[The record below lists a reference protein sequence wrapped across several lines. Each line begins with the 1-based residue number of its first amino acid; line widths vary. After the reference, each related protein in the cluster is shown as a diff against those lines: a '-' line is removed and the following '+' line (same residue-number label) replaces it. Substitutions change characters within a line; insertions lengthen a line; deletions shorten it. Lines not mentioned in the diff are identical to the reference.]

1 MAQDPYRYFR
11 LEGRELVDQFSQ
23 GILELEKGGPNAAVL
38 QRLLRLA
45 HTLKG
50 AARIVKQQEIAD
62 RAHAI
67 EDALSPFRESSEA
80 VARAQI
86 EAVLQHLGD
95 IGQRLQTLVP
105 PDGADAPA
113 QAKPAAADG
122 VRLVRADVA
131 EVDAVLDGVLEAHAL
146 LNGLRGSAR
155 AFEQAQRLVDILLA
169 ELAAG
174 VGAEHGGPRRFSAE
188 QVAATATE
196 LRRGVLGLERNLGSA
211 IDQMDRELRQLR
223 DTAEQLRL
231 VPAVTLFTALERTA
245 RDTAQALSK
254 EIRFEGTGGDIRLDS
269 HVLATVQGA
278 LTQIV
283 RNAVAHGTESETER
297 RSLGKPGA
305 GCVSVDIFRRG
316 RRIVF
321 KCRDDGRGLDF
332 AAVRRIAVRRGL
344 LAANAGEL
352 PAEELVRLLLRGGIS
367 TSRAVT
373 EVSGRGIG
381 LDVVR
386 EAVDRLGGEVTVRTA
401 PGQGATFELDVPP
414 SLLSTDA
421 LMVTASATAAAIPLD
436 AVRGAIRVGAADIST
451 TARGMSILYGR
462 SAIPFVPLSKTLD
475 GARPTA
481 GRSWTAA
488 VVEGAGSLAALGVDR
503 LLGTARVVVRPLPEH
518 ADAKAIVSGVF
529 LDAEGNPQL
538 VLDPD
543 GLVADAYRSD
553 DVALEPAP
561 PSRPVLVVDDS
572 LTTRM
577 LEQSILESAG
587 YEVDVALSAEEAL
600 ETARRKRYALFL
612 VDVEMPGMDGF
623 DFIRQVRAD
632 PAIHDIPAILVTSRN
647 APEDRQ
653 RGLDVGAQGYIVK
666 SEFNQVELLS
676 LIRPLVG

>member
-1 MAQDPYRYFR
+1 MPQDPYRYFR
-11 LEGRELVDQFSQ
+11 LEGRELLDQFGE
-23 GILELEKGGPNAAVL
+23 GILELERRGSDAAVL

-67 EDALSPFRESSEA
+67 EDALSPFRESSAA
-80 VARAQI
+80 VAREQI
-86 EAVLQHLGD
+86 DTVLQHLGD
-95 IGQRLQTLVP
+95 IGQRLQTLNPVEGP
-105 PDGADAPA
+105 DAPA
-113 QAKPAAADG
+113 QSRPAAEEG
-122 VRLVRADVA
+122 VRLVRADVT
-131 EVDAVLDGVLEAHAL
+131 EIDAVLDGVLEAHAL
-146 LNGLRGSAR
+146 LNGLRRSTR
-155 AFEQAQRLVDILLA
+155 ALEQSQRLVDILLA

-174 VGAEHGGPRRFSAE
+174 VGTEHGGQRRFSAE
-188 QVAATATE
+188 HVAATAVE
-196 LRRGVLGLERNLGSA
+196 LRRGVVGLERNLGSA

-231 VPAVTLFTALERTA
+231 VPAATLFTALERTA
-245 RDTAQALSK
+245 RDTAQALSR
-254 EIRFEGTGGDIRLDS
+254 EVRFDGAGGDIRLDS
-269 HVLATVQGA
+269 HVLATMQGA

-283 RNAVAHGTESETER
+283 RNAVAHGTESKTER
-297 RSLGKPGA
+297 RALGKPNA
-305 GCVSVDIFRRG
+305 GRVSVEVFRRG

-321 KCRDDGRGLDF
+321 KCHDDGRGLDF
-332 AAVRRIAVRRGL
+332 AAVRRIAVGRGL
-344 LAANAGEL
+344 LGANAGEL
-352 PAEELVRLLLRGGIS
+352 GAEELVRLLLRGGIS

-386 EAVDRLGGEVTVRTA
+386 EALDRLGGEVIVRTE
-401 PGQGATFELDVPP
+401 PRRGTTFELVVPP

-436 AVRGAIRVGAADIST
+436 AVRGSIRLAAAEIST
-451 TARGMSILYGR
+451 TARGMSVLYGS
-462 SAIPFVPLSKTLD
+462 SAIPFVPLARALD
-475 GARPTA
+475 GARPAA
-481 GRSWTAA
+481 GRNWTAT
-488 VVEGAGSLAALGVDR
+488 VVEGSGGLAALGVDR

-518 ADAKAIVSGVF
+518 VHANAIVAGVF

-543 GLVADAYRSD
+543 GLVSDAYRIE
-553 DVALEPAP
+553 DVALEQAPAR
-561 PSRPVLVVDDS
+561 RPVLVVDDS

-600 ETARRKRYALFL
+600 ESARRKRYALFL

-623 DFIRQVRAD
+623 SFVSRIRAD
-632 PAIHDIPAILVTSRN
+632 PAIHDIPAILVTSR
-647 APEDRQ
+647 AAAEDRQ
-653 RGLDVGAQGYIVK
+653 RGRDVGAQGYIVK
-666 SEFNQVELLS
+666 SEFNQVELLA
-676 LIRPLVG
+676 LIRPLIG